1 IAARQVLRSQRIVR
15 YFDARF
21 HRRDAIVDNSSNR
34 HAPKPH
40 PDHFAHTDW
49 RVGDARA
56 QTNPEKIEKNDRED
70 ETENSEHREADE
82 SKRKLHGETVAA
94 SLCEAQRRVCRHPAS
109 RRPEGDGCSFSLQ
122 SARDGIRIARCDEN
136 EGRGGWRFRLHRR
149 RTGAPAPSASACRS
163 FRGNWRAKRSRK
175 FFHAS
180 RIRQLRPRS
189 SFPIPTRNK
198 LRVRPVL
205 FSWHCRTALRPNLP
219 NRFCPP
225 ARALSILAQISELRT
240 HRFTRNF

>member
-56 QTNPEKIEKNDRED
+56 QPNPEKIEKNDRED

-109 RRPEGDGCSFSLQ
+109 RRPEGDMVAAFRCNPRETEYALRVVTRTKVAVVGASGYTGEELVRLLLAHPHVDLVAATSRQLAGKALSQVCPRFS
-122 SARDGIRIARCDEN
+122 
-136 EGRGGWRFRLHRR
+136 R
-149 RTGAPAPSASACRS
+149 RTIAAAL
-163 FRGNWRAKRSRK
+163 K
-175 FFHAS
+175 FS
-180 RIRQLRPRS
+180 G
-189 SFPIPTRNK
+189 
-198 LRVRPVL
+198 
-205 FSWHCRTALRPNLP
+205 
-219 NRFCPP
+219 
-225 ARALSILAQISELRT
+225 
-240 HRFTRNF
+240 